1 MRKKRK
7 LILSTLLVA
16 TFSLAASF
24 FVLGNNV
31 DLLSANRSKPETL
44 SCDYY
49 FDDEYTSLNV
59 LNTIRLT
66 TGVDITQ
73 ESSGFKKW
81 KTWGTVTCNYHN
93 GSIYSSF
100 IQSTDKYGNVGATC
114 LYNIGAANQ
123 YPVGSVV
130 TVSGTMTLFNGMSE
144 ITGCTITK
152 DYNSNPSPVQSWEI
166 DHVPTKNDS
175 EFTEYRYY
183 GTRLVNIS
191 NVSLGDPEN
200 SRQVTATLPN
210 GKTILLFYNSI
221 SNKTAINNKV
231 IQLKGYS
238 VNVKGYLTC
247 FSNNN
252 SSTNPTLQV
261 LLRDP
266 NDLTIAES
274 TGELESITASTSKT
288 FEYNS
293 TVNISDFTVTAR
305 YSDNSTKVVSGA
317 SIVGPVDTSFLGYKT
332 VNISYTQDGKTVNTT
347 CEIEVVDTVVS
358 IYVDDPIDVYAQD
371 EYLIRPKVFG
381 ESFSDAAVDISEDV
395 NFDNF
400 DSHYTHNDYVYVFY
414 TNSLGREM
422 YTTYEYHI
430 SEVSALLA
438 PEAKTEFEVGESYD
452 FPVVYAN
459 FKYQPYIDVDVTNRV
474 EYSGFDSSSAG
485 DCDIT
490 ISLGSYTMTYTVEII
505 QPRTLVSIEV
515 VNPYTEYYLNESFI
529 APDVLAH
536 YSDGTS
542 SYVSDGVTFSG
553 FDSSST
559 GTDRVFVYYEN
570 VSTYYWYSVQDSG
583 GDYEVISLTS
593 EDDFGIGN
601 KKGNYGTKTI
611 DGNTYEYYRANNS
624 NGNIM
629 KIVPQDQVCEPT
641 LEGALYNTSA
651 IKDIDRI
658 IIRYKTYNGYGSSS
672 PKLYYGENDYDD
684 GYVSLAYSTSFKTEE
699 IDLSSANVN
708 YFKFTSGDSDLF
720 INTIDIYYSDTNTPH
735 GSSFVNKDAN
745 SGEYRIAPT
754 VYSGTLVDGSS
765 SIQVPVS
772 YNVNTRQVTEY
783 KTYTYYSYQYIYEH
797 QDLASTAAMTDPV
810 DVSNYFMA
818 FGCAPANY
826 GAQNTVSPLK
836 DGLDLPSKQEVEE
849 LFGDDARTISQYSRT
864 DGYINA
870 VPYYGSKPKYY
881 ELDIK
886 TSDTY
891 SVTSRQVGR
900 IIAFATGFDLSDYGY
915 GSQPVC
921 VYTDD
926 HYATFKE
933 YNNFGGFMPRFNA
946 ERQVVG
952 AVWSNPTTL

>member
-1 MRKKRK
+1 MRKNKK
-7 LILSTLLVA
+7 FLLTVLLTA
-16 TFSLAASF
+16 TFSLSVSIFMISNKADF
-24 FVLGNNV
+24 
-31 DLLSANRSKPETL
+31 LSANKSKPETL
-44 SCDYY
+44 SCNYY
-49 FDDEYTSLNV
+49 FDEGGYTSLNDLNV
-59 LNTIRLT
+59 LRLNSET
-66 TGVDITQ
+66 DITD
-73 ESSGFKKW
+73 F
-81 KTWGTVTCNYHN
+81 KTWGTVTCNYYN
-93 GSIYSSF
+93 NSIYSSF

-130 TVSGTMTLFNGMSE
+130 TIENGSMTLYNGMSE
-144 ITGCTITK
+144 ITGCTVTK
-152 DYNSNPSPVQSWEI
+152 DYDSNPSPVESFEI
-166 DHVPTKNDS
+166 DYLPTKTSS
-175 EFTEYRYY
+175 EFDIYRYM
-183 GTRLVNIS
+183 GTRQVDAP
-191 NVSLGDPEN
+191 VSK
-200 SRQVTATLPN
+200 RQSTATLPN
-210 GKTILLFYNSI
+210 GNTVLLFYNSI
-221 SNKTAINNKV
+221 SNKTAINNKISALATSGATV
-231 IQLKGYS
+231 DI
-238 VNVKGYLTC
+238 KGYLTC
-247 FSNNN
+247 YESATDK
-252 SSTNPTLQV
+252 SLQV

-266 NDLTIAES
+266 DDIVEVS
-274 TGELESITASTSKT
+274 DPVELESISATTSKT

-293 TVNISDFTVTAR
+293 TVKISDFTVNAR

-317 SIVGPVDTSFLGYKT
+317 SIEESVDTSTLGYKT
-332 VNISYTQDGKTVNTT
+332 VRISYTQNGRTVYTT
-347 CEIEVVDTVVS
+347 CDIEVVDTVVS

-381 ESFSDAAVDISEDV
+381 ESFSDGAVDISEDV
-395 NFDNF
+395 SFDNF
-400 DSHYTHNDYVYVFY
+400 DSHYTHNDYVYVYY
-414 TNSLGREM
+414 TNSLNREM

-430 SEVSALLA
+430 SEVSALLT
-438 PEAKTEFEVGESYD
+438 PEAKTEFEVGELYD

-459 FKYQPYIDVDVTNRV
+459 FEYQPYIDVDVTNRV

-485 DCDIT
+485 NCDIT

-593 EDDFGIGN
+593 EDDFGIGSN
-601 KKGNYGTKTI
+601 KGNYGTKTI
-611 DGNTYEYYRANNS
+611 NGNTYEYYRAVKNT
-624 NGNIM
+624 GNIM
-629 KIVPQDQVCEPT
+629 KIIPQDQVCEPT
-641 LEGALYNTSA
+641 LEGAFYNTSA
-651 IKDIDRI
+651 IKDIERI
-658 IIRYKTYNGYGSSS
+658 IIRYKTYYGYGSSS
-672 PKLYYGENDYDD
+672 PKLYYGENTYED
-684 GYVSLAYSTSFKTEE
+684 GYISLNYSTSFKTEE

-745 SGEYRIAPT
+745 SGEYRITPT

-772 YNVNTRQVTEY
+772 YDVSTHQVTQY
-783 KTYTYYSYQYIYEH
+783 KTYTYYSYEYIYDH
-797 QDLASTAAMTDPV
+797 QYLASSAAMTDPV

-826 GAQNTVSPLK
+826 GAQNSVSPLK
-836 DGLDLPSKQEVEE
+836 DGLDLPSKNEVKD
-849 LFGDDARTISQYSRT
+849 LFGDDARTISQYNRT
-864 DGYINA
+864 DGYANA
-870 VPYYGSKPKYY
+870 VPYYGNKPTYY

-891 SVTSRQVGR
+891 SVTSRQAGR
-900 IIAFATGFDLSDYGY
+900 IIAFATGYNLYDYGY

-946 ERQVVG
+946 ERQVAG
-952 AVWSNPTTL
+952 AVWSSPTTL